1 MLPFRASGVLLHP
14 TSFPSRFGVGELGSS
29 ARQFI
34 DFLQSA
40 GQQFWQVLPMGPTG
54 YGNSPYMC
62 YSALAGNPLMISLEV
77 LHQQD
82 LLHGDALQHYP
93 EFNADHV
100 EFDRVIATKYPLYR
114 NAW

>member
-34 DFLQSA
+34 DFLQLA

-82 LLHGDALQHYP
+82 LLHGDALQH
-93 EFNADHV
+93 
-100 EFDRVIATKYPLYR
+100 
-114 NAW
+114 